1 MLTEEILCKQFGITK
16 KVYDYVTNIESEI
29 KEKYFPDIDKIREY
43 NQYKVISA
51 MQENRLDYTHF
62 YWNTGYGYG
71 DIGRE
76 KVESIFAS
84 VFHTEDALVRPSIAS
99 GTHALYLTLSGILQY
114 GDEAIAVT
122 GKPYDTLLTV
132 LGEENDEPCNLKEAG
147 IIYKEIA
154 LKEDFSIDTEAA
166 ISAVTEKTKL
176 LMFQRSTGYSFR
188 PAFTMEK
195 IESAIKRI
203 REVYPDIYIMV
214 DNCYGEFIDTLE
226 PSDIGADV
234 TVGSLIKNPGG
245 GIALSG
251 GYIAG
256 KKAIIDRIANRLTAP
271 GVGKEI
277 GLTFGT
283 TRNTLQ
289 GLFFA
294 PHIASEALKGA
305 LLFGGVFNSLGYEI
319 TPSLDDKRSDII
331 QAIKFKNPDL
341 VIKICEAIQAASPVD
356 AHVTPVPW
364 DMPGYTNEV
373 IMASGAFVSG
383 SSIELSADAPI
394 REPYIAYIQG
404 GLFYDHAKLGVMIS
418 LQKMLEYDGIENK
431 LDIISKNI

>member
-1 MLTEEILCKQFGITK
+1 MLTEEILCKQFGISK
-16 KVYDYVTNIESEI
+16 KVYDYVTNIELDI
-29 KEKYFPDIDKIREY
+29 KRDYFEEIDKIREC

-84 VFHTEDALVRPSIAS
+84 VFHAEDALVRPSIAS
-99 GTHALYLTLSGILQY
+99 GTHALYLTLSGILQH

-132 LGEENDEPCNLKEAG
+132 LGEENNEPCNLKEAG
-147 IIYKEIA
+147 VNYKEVP
-154 LKEDFSIDTEAA
+154 LKDDFSIDCDTV
-166 ISAVTEKTKL
+166 INTITDKTKL

-188 PAFTMEK
+188 RAFTMAQIKEAIEK
-195 IESAIKRI
+195 IRN
-203 REVYPDIYIMV
+203 VYPDIYIMV
-214 DNCYGEFIDTLE
+214 DNCYGEFIDTIE
-226 PSDIGADV
+226 PSDVGADV

-294 PHIASEALKGA
+294 PHISSEALKGA

-319 TPSLDDKRSDII
+319 TPKLTDKRSDII

-418 LQKMLEYDGIENK
+418 LQKMLNYDGIEEKITINK
-431 LDIISKNI
+431 

>member
-1 MLTEEILCKQFGITK
+1 MTEEILCKRFGVSD
-16 KVYDYVTNIESEI
+16 KVYNYVTKIESEI
-29 KEKYFPDIDKIREY
+29 KDKYFENIDKIREH

-84 VFHTEDALVRPSIAS
+84 VFHAEDALVRPSIAS
-99 GTHALYLTLSGILQY
+99 GTHALYLTLSGILKH
-114 GDEAIAVT
+114 GDEVIAVT

-132 LGEENDEPCNLKEAG
+132 LGEENDEPGNLKEMG

-154 LKEDFSIDTEAA
+154 LKDDYSIDVEACLKS
-166 ISAVTEKTKL
+166 ITEKTKL

-188 PAFTMEK
+188 PAFTLEK
-195 IESAIKRI
+195 LKVAINKI
-203 REVYPDIYIMV
+203 RKTYPNIYIMV
-214 DNCYGEFIDTLE
+214 DNCYGEFIDTIE

-245 GIALSG
+245 GLALSG
-251 GYIAG
+251 GYIVG
-256 KKAIIDRIANRLTAP
+256 KKILIDRIANRLTAP

-277 GLTFGT
+277 GVTFGT

-294 PHIASEALKGA
+294 PHITSEALKGA
-305 LLFGGVFNSLGYEI
+305 LLFGAVFNSLGYEI
-319 TPSLDDKRSDII
+319 TPSLEDTRSDII
-331 QAIKFKNPDL
+331 QAIKFKNPNL
-341 VIKICEAIQAASPVD
+341 VIKICEAVQAASPVD
-356 AHVTPVPW
+356 AHVTPIPW

-418 LQKMLEYDGIENK
+418 LQKMLEYDNIETK
-431 LDIISKNI
+431 IGAK

>member
-1 MLTEEILCKQFGITK
+1 MLTEEILCKQFGISK
-16 KVYDYVTNIESEI
+16 NVYDYVTKIESDI
-29 KEKYFPDIDKIREY
+29 KEKYFDNIDKIREC

-132 LGEENDEPCNLKEAG
+132 LGEENNEPCNLKEAG
-147 IIYKEIA
+147 IIYKEVA
-154 LKEDFSIDTEAA
+154 LKEDYSIDIETV
-166 ISAVTEKTKL
+166 INSITEKTKL

-195 IESAIKRI
+195 IKEAINKI
-203 REVYPDIYIMV
+203 RETYPDIYIMV

-226 PSDIGADV
+226 PSDVGADV

-319 TPSLDDKRSDII
+319 TPKLEDKRSDII

-356 AHVTPVPW
+356 AHVTPIPW

-418 LQKMLEYDGIENK
+418 LQKMLEYDGIG
-431 LDIISKNI
+431 SKINN

>member
-1 MLTEEILCKQFGITK
+1 MLTKEILNRDFGISK
-16 KVYDYVTNIESEI
+16 KVFNYVTQIEEKV
-29 KEKYFPDIDKIREY
+29 KEEHFAEIDKIREA
-43 NQYKVISA
+43 NQYKVIAA

-71 DIGRE
+71 DVGRE

-99 GTHALYLTLSGILQY
+99 GTHALYLTLSSILQY
-114 GDEAIAVT
+114 GDEVIAVT

-132 LGEENDEPCNLKEAG
+132 LGEENNEPCNLKEQG
-147 IIYKEIA
+147 VLYKEVA
-154 LKEDFSIDTEAA
+154 LFEDGSIDCDTV
-166 ISAVTEKTKL
+166 IKTITGKTKL

-188 PAFTMEK
+188 KAFTVEQLKDAIDK
-195 IESAIKRI
+195 IRK
-203 REVYPDIYIMV
+203 VYPHICIMV
-214 DNCYGEFIDTLE
+214 DNCYGEFIDTSE
-226 PSDIGADV
+226 PSEVGADV

-251 GYIAG
+251 GYIVG
-256 KKAIIDRIANRLTAP
+256 KKIIIDRIANRLTAP

-305 LLFGGVFNSLGYEI
+305 ILFGAVFNSLGYDI
-319 TPSLDDKRSDII
+319 IPKLTDKRSDII
-331 QAIKFKNPDL
+331 QAIKFKNPEL
-341 VIKICEAIQAASPVD
+341 VIKICQAIQSASPVD
-356 AHVTPVPW
+356 AHVTPEPW
-364 DMPGYTNEV
+364 DMPGYTNQV

-394 REPYIAYIQG
+394 RDPYIAYIQG
-404 GLFYDHAKLGVMIS
+404 GLFYDHSKLAVMLS
-418 LQKMLEYDGIENK
+418 LQQMLELDNIEAK
-431 LDIISKNI
+431 ITK

>member
-1 MLTEEILCKQFGITK
+1 MLTNNILKEKFNISD
-16 KVYDYVTNIESEI
+16 KVYNYVNNIENELIKNHFDEI
-29 KEKYFPDIDKIREY
+29 NKIREI

-51 MQENRLDYTHF
+51 MQQNKLDYTHF

-76 KVESIFAS
+76 KVESIFATI
-84 VFHTEDALVRPSIAS
+84 FNTEDALVRPSIAS
-99 GTHALYLTLSGILQY
+99 GTHALYLTLSSILKH
-114 GDEAIAVT
+114 GDEVIAVT
-122 GKPYDTLLTV
+122 GKPYDTMLTL
-132 LGEENDEPCNLKEAG
+132 LGEENNEPCNLKEQG
-147 IIYKEIA
+147 ILYKEIP
-154 LKEDFSIDTEAA
+154 LLPNGNIDINNT
-166 ISAVTEKTKL
+166 INVITNKTKL
-176 LMFQRSTGYSFR
+176 LMLQRSTGYSFR
-188 PAFTMEK
+188 SAFTIAQME
-195 IESAIKRI
+195 EAIVNIKKA
-203 REVYPDIYIMV
+203 YPNICIMV
-214 DNCYGEFIDTLE
+214 DNCYGEFINTIE
-226 PSDIGADV
+226 PSDVGADL

-251 GYIAG
+251 GYIVG
-256 KKAIIDRIANRLTAP
+256 SKFYIDRIANRLTAP

-294 PHIASEALKGA
+294 PHVASESLKGA
-305 LLFGGVFNSLGYEI
+305 LLFGAVFNSLGYDI
-319 TPSLDDKRSDII
+319 IPKVNDKRSDII
-331 QAIKFKNPDL
+331 QAIKFNNPEL
-341 VIKICEAIQAASPVD
+341 VVKICQAIQAASPVD
-356 AHVTPVPW
+356 AHVTPLPW

-404 GLFYDHAKLGVMIS
+404 GLVYDHAKLGVMLS
-418 LQKMLEYDGIENK
+418 LEKML
-431 LDIISKNI
+431 DIKEIKDKIK

>member
-1 MLTEEILCKQFGITK
+1 MTTEKIICKQFGIDE
-16 KVYDYVTNIESEI
+16 KVYNYVNLVQKQI
-29 KEKYFPDIDKIREY
+29 KDTYFDLIDEKREY
-43 NQYKVISA
+43 NQYKVIAA

-71 DIGRE
+71 DVGRE

-84 VFHTEDALVRPSIAS
+84 VFNAEDALVRPSIAS
-99 GTHALYLTLSGILQY
+99 GTHALYLTLSGILKS
-114 GDEAIAVT
+114 GDEVLAAT

-132 LGEENDEPCNLKEAG
+132 LGVENEEPNNLKEVG
-147 IIYKEIA
+147 IEYKEVA
-154 LKEDFSIDTEAA
+154 LKEDYSID
-166 ISAVTEKTKL
+166 IDNIIQAVSNKTKIV
-176 LMFQRSTGYSFR
+176 MFQRSTGYSFR
-188 PAFTMEK
+188 PAFTVSQLEK
-195 IESAIKRI
+195 AIV
-203 REVYPDIYIMV
+203 EVKKAYPDVIIMV
-214 DNCYGEFIDTLE
+214 DNCYGEFIDTVE
-226 PSDIGADV
+226 PSEVGADL

-245 GIALSG
+245 GLALSG
-251 GYIAG
+251 GYIVG
-256 KKAIIDRIANRLTAP
+256 KKVLIDRIANRLTAP

-277 GLTFGT
+277 GLTYGT

-294 PHIASEALKGA
+294 PHIAAESVKGA
-305 LLFGGVFNSLGYEI
+305 LLFGKTFKNLGYDI
-319 TPSLDDKRSDII
+319 TPDLNDERSDII

-394 REPYIAYIQG
+394 REPYIAYIQS
-404 GLFYDHAKLGVMIS
+404 GLFYDHAKLAVMIS
-418 LQKMLEYDGIENK
+418 LQKMLEYDDIENK
-431 LDIISKNI
+431 IDKLLV